1 MLSDLIGEINVI
13 NLEKEY
19 ELKPGDTEKFVL
31 SRKKMIKEQIVARGV
46 KDPAVLKAIAE
57 TPRHRFVLE
66 NLEPSAYDDTPLP
79 IGENQTISQPFIVA
93 YMTEA
98 LELRGDE
105 RVLEVGTGS
114 GYQTAILSEIVSEV
128 YSVEI
133 NEDLVI
139 QAALR
144 FKRMGLTNI
153 RLRYYDGYKGWA
165 EEAPFDRIIV
175 TAAPDHIPQSL
186 IDQLKIGGKMVI
198 PVGDGDQELILV
210 TKINKEN
217 YSKDVRI
224 PVRFV
229 PMLREEERKN

>member
-1 MLSDLIGEINVI
+1 MVHV
-13 NLEKEY
+13 EKEY
-19 ELKPGDTEKFVL
+19 ELKPGDTEEYLL
-31 SRKKMIKEQIVARGV
+31 SRKKMIKEQIIARGV

-66 NLEPSAYDDTPLP
+66 NLEHSAYDDTPLP

-98 LELRGDE
+98 LQLTGNEK
-105 RVLEVGTGS
+105 VLEVGTGS
-114 GYQTAILSEIVSEV
+114 GYQTAVLANIVQEI

-133 NEDLVI
+133 NENLVI
-139 QAALR
+139 EAALR
-144 FKRMGLTNI
+144 FKKMGFANI
-153 RLRYYDGYKGWA
+153 RVRYSDGYKGWQ

-186 IDQLKIGGKMVI
+186 INQLKIGGKMVI
-198 PVGDGDQELILV
+198 PVGDSDQELILV
-210 TKINKEN
+210 TKIDKIN
-217 YSKDVRI
+217 YAKDVRI

-229 PMLREEERKN
+229 PMLREAEKKN

>member
-1 MLSDLIGEINVI
+1 MV
-13 NLEKEY
+13 NLEKEL
-19 ELKPGDTEKFVL
+19 ELRPGDTEKYLL
-31 SRKKMIKEQIVARGV
+31 SRRKMIKDQIVARGI

-105 RVLEVGTGS
+105 KVLEVGTGS
-114 GYQTAILSEIVSEV
+114 GYQTAVLAEIVQDI

-144 FKRMGLTNI
+144 FKKMGLTNI
-153 RLRYYDGYKGWA
+153 RLRYCDGYKGWA
-165 EEAPFDRIIV
+165 EEGPFDRIIV
-175 TAAPDHIPQSL
+175 TAAPDHIPESL
-186 IDQLKIGGKMVI
+186 IKQLKVGGKMVI
-198 PVGDGDQELILV
+198 PVGDSEQELILV
-210 TKINKEN
+210 TKVNKEN